1 MKTQRTR
8 WNDGLI
14 ESEIRAVALS
24 LGHFPVKN
32 ELSGMKRED
41 LSNAICKSLG
51 FVGWAKRLGME
62 RAISDSDF
70 GWAGEESVVAELQR
84 RGFTAS
90 RTKEVKAPFDILVN
104 NIVRIDVKNA
114 RFASYPTKHGSCDGW
129 FYRLGK
135 MCQADLVALHQYD
148 EGSTYIIPWSLIP
161 TSNVTITREG
171 KYSHYKEAWWLVELL
186 CSQMREFNTA
196 AATVIGELA
205 PSHG

>member
-1 MKTQRTR
+1 MTHWTPE
-8 WNDGLI
+8 LI
-14 ESEIRAVALS
+14 EQEIRLVAQNI
-24 LGHFPVKN
+24 GHFPSNTELRDMGKN
-32 ELSGMKRED
+32 DLACAITKRGGLLELAK
-41 LSNAICKSLG
+41 KLG
-51 FVGWAKRLGME
+51 IE
-62 RAISDSDF
+62 RQSSDSDF

-171 KYSHYKEAWWLVELL
+171 KYSHYKEAWWLVEQL
-186 CSQMREFNTA
+186 CEHLRQFNASAVTPVA
-196 AATVIGELA
+196 YLEPA